1 MRDIQIWEIIMI
13 TILLVL
19 LSIVTLAM
27 IGTILL
33 QQSEGGG
40 LTSGGAQSMAGMS
53 ARGAKNFM
61 TRLTGILATIF
72 MTLCV
77 VLAILGGGIQK
88 KQASSVIDAIQNMPQ
103 APVSQ

>member
-1 MRDIQIWEIIMI
+1 MI
-13 TILLVL
+13 TILLIL
-19 LSIVTLAM
+19 LSVVTLAM

-40 LTSGGAQSMAGMS
+40 LTSGGAQTMGGMS

-72 MTLCV
+72 MGLCIL
-77 VLAILGGGIQK
+77 LAILGGGIQN
-88 KQASSVIDAIQNMPQ
+88 KQNTSIIDEVQKGHQ
-103 APVSQ
+103 APVGE